1 MPRPLGMLG
10 ARLRVYR
17 VRQVQ
22 GMQLEFP
29 TTSEGLLE
37 RKFWE
42 FHVNHPEVYRYL
54 VQFARQW
61 RSVGRSRLGIKALFE
76 RVRWEIGIR
85 DDKPPPKLN
94 NNHTAFYARLIMD
107 RHPDLAGIFAL
118 RQQRV
123 QSTFGPG
130 NEELPPSEQ
139 VIGA

>member
-1 MPRPLGMLG
+1 
-10 ARLRVYR
+10 
-17 VRQVQ
+17 
-22 GMQLEFP
+22 MQLEFP

-42 FHVNHPEVYRYL
+42 FHVDHPEVYRYL

-94 NNHTAFYARLIMD
+94 NNHTAFYARLIME
-107 RHPDLAGIFAL
+107 RNSDLAGIFAL
-118 RQQRV
+118 RQQRI
-123 QSTFGPG
+123 QSTIGPS
-130 NEELPPSEQ
+130 NETLPESEH
-139 VIGA
+139 VA